1 MHEVYVWVPFEPW
14 WLVVPLRVLF
24 LVELRS
30 NIAVAEVLPLVL
42 GWLEFKKSLHPLPQ
56 HSLAQGLV
64 YSFSRVFQHP
74 LEKRCRWV

>member
-14 WLVVPLRVLF
+14 WLVVPFRVLF

-30 NIAVAEVLPLVL
+30 NIAVPEVLPLVL
-42 GWLEFKKSLHPLPQ
+42 GWLEFQKSLHPLPQ

-64 YSFSRVFQHP
+64 YSFPRVFPPQP
-74 LEKRCRWV
+74 EECC